1 MEGEIKRQQH
11 EHNYYYSLE
20 NVLWLFVSGRRQSP
34 AAVVDG
40 SYPVELNGEQHA
52 RTIRTSCC
60 QLLSNSTKCQ
70 SCVSH
75 RSTLRATYHRWH
87 KQQDKLGTPSS
98 SHVNDRFLQS
108 PQKTAK
114 IKRHRARLTSAQ
126 QHGERVKDG
135 ITSIIL
141 EHGVTVGPSL
151 HEDHAEIR
159 NKNQERS
166 VKSVRRSP
174 SEGYSGNINSLVVI
188 CLINRKCNAERTG
201 KLLRFPSR

>member
-1 MEGEIKRQQH
+1 
-11 EHNYYYSLE
+11 
-20 NVLWLFVSGRRQSP
+20 VLWLFVSGRRQSP

-52 RTIRTSCC
+52 RTIHTSCC

-70 SCVSH
+70 SCVSY

-114 IKRHRARLTSAQ
+114 TKRLRARLTSAQ

-135 ITSIIL
+135 ITCIIL
-141 EHGVTVGPSL
+141 EHGVTVGTLL
-151 HEDHAEIR
+151 HEDRAEIM
-159 NKNQERS
+159 QERS

-188 CLINRKCNAERTG
+188 CLINQKRNADQTG
-201 KLLRFPSR
+201 